1 MASISV
7 RFEDYPNKGLVI
19 KYGGGE
25 GWPDNLK
32 MWLIKNTCPPR
43 LPSAQK

>member
-19 KYGGGE
+19 KYGGG
-25 GWPDNLK
+25 GGGL
-32 MWLIKNTCPPR
+32 
-43 LPSAQK
+43 AG